1 MAASKPEYSYAGTNA
16 NALKDSLYTKQVNIV
31 SNNIRKTLKT
41 CVAHKENESK

>member
-1 MAASKPEYSYAGTNA
+1 
-16 NALKDSLYTKQVNIV
+16 VNIV